1 MEMLVS
7 ILVLTNVLTGIALVS
22 YIADAVHDK
31 QTAEIEKQNIIKCA
45 SVLDAEWRRLDAEL
59 AKHRKLT
66 KDMASMGGN
75 RISNYMDN

>member
-1 MEMLVS
+1 MAMLVWVL
-7 ILVLTNVLTGIALVS
+7 ILTNVLTGIALVS

-59 AKHRKLT
+59 AMHRKLT
-66 KDMASMGGN
+66 KELTAIGGN
-75 RISNYMDN
+75 

>member
-1 MEMLVS
+1 MGIVIS
-7 ILVLTNVLTGIALVS
+7 ILILTNALTGIALVS
-22 YIADAVHDK
+22 YIADSVHDRDR
-31 QTAEIEKQNIIKCA
+31 AEAERQNIIKCA

-66 KDMASMGGN
+66 KEMAAMGGN